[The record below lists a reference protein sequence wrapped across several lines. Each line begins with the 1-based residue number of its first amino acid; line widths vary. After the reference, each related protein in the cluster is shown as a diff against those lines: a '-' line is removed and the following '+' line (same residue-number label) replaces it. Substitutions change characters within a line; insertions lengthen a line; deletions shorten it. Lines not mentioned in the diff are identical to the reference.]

1 MKTSLR
7 RENLEYMKDESGAR
21 ILKWFPPSP
30 EEPAEQ
36 GYDLAYW
43 APPADGSQEKQLTYI
58 GTRPLRLKDLELALF
73 HELVEFGY
81 ADLEA

>member
-7 RENLEYMKDESGAR
+7 RENLEYLRDESGAR

-43 APPADGSQEKQLTYI
+43 IQGDGSKEYRLVYI
-58 GTRPLRLKDLELALF
+58 GTRPLRLNDSEQVLF
-73 HELVEFGY
+73 HSLVEFGY
-81 ADLEA
+81 ADLEDR